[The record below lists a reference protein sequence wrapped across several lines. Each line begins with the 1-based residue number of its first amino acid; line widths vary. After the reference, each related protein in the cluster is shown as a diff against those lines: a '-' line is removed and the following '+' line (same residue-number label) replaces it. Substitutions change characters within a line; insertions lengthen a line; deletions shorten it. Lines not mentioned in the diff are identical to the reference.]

1 METAAA
7 GVVMHEFLEH
17 VRVIELGHILMAPY
31 ATQFLGDMGADV
43 IKVESLDGDYY
54 RGLGL
59 GREPDMTAQWMAV
72 NRNKRSVALDLK
84 SPEGR
89 ETLLRMI
96 EQADIM
102 VHNMRPKA
110 IGRLGLD
117 YDSVRARNP
126 RLVYCAA
133 MGFGQDG
140 PYADFPA
147 FDDIIQ
153 AWSGLADVNGR
164 MTGKPTFVPVAIAD
178 KIVGL
183 MLGQA
188 MLAGLH
194 RQRATGKGCY
204 VETPM
209 FEAMVSVVLNQHL
222 NGHGFRPPIDGL
234 GYKRVMSRFRQPSPT
249 SDGHI
254 VHGIYK
260 YDHWQRFLAEVGRH
274 DVLDGPLMRDPHA
287 MALNITGLY
296 ELAATEI
303 LPTRTT
309 EEWRALLDRLDIPS
323 APVLTMDELEDDPH
337 LKAVG
342 LFEDYEHPTR
352 GPMRHVRLPFNV
364 RDVRRG
370 NDRYPPELGEHGA
383 EVLAEFGFDQAAIDE
398 LGASGVLG
406 RGPGR
411 GAA

>member
-1 METAAA
+1 MIS
-7 GVVMHEFLEH
+7 L
-17 VRVIELGHILMAPY
+17 
-31 ATQFLGDMGADV
+31 TQ
-43 IKVESLDGDYY
+43 E
-54 RGLGL
+54 
-59 GREPDMTAQWMAV
+59 
-72 NRNKRSVALDLK
+72 
-84 SPEGR
+84 
-89 ETLLRMI
+89 
-96 EQADIM
+96 
-102 VHNMRPKA
+102 
-110 IGRLGLD
+110 
-117 YDSVRARNP
+117 
-126 RLVYCAA
+126 
-133 MGFGQDG
+133 
-140 PYADFPA
+140 
-147 FDDIIQ
+147 
-153 AWSGLADVNGR
+153 GLAAPSHSKVKVMYTWAPPGMSSTLVSSAPR
-164 MTGKPTFVPVAIAD
+164 RSLAPTGTA
-178 KIVGL
+178 L
-183 MLGQA
+183 
-188 MLAGLH
+188 
-194 RQRATGKGCY
+194 
-204 VETPM
+204 ET
-209 FEAMVSVVLNQHL
+209 EAP
-222 NGHGFRPPIDGL
+222 RTA
-234 GYKRVMSRFRQPSPT
+234 SRFRQPSPT